1 MSVIKSTTL
10 YYRIT
15 LLEPML
21 GTIPKNP
28 EIFTRH
34 IQTEK
39 TGPDELEA
47 IPEGQ
52 ELGYTG
58 FMTYEPGNKWDF
70 EPGIY
75 LFNYHIK
82 GFLKEAANILK
93 GQMEPAT
100 VPEPKKP
107 RRKKGEADLPVYEIP
122 KTAAQAAAIV
132 QEVMEEAG
140 KPAEAPPVDQ
150 AVLAKLG
157 GPEGI
162 KNLRNKVLNWVYVW
176 PRRIYL
182 QLEPDGCLE
191 RPLMAMTKL
200 GPRVSLAKSD
210 YVNEGLTFD
219 VEVEILDNPDINEET
234 IDTLMS
240 FGKYKGLGQ
249 WRNASWGS
257 FSFKKISHSEFYEV
271 RAA

>member
-1 MSVIKSTTL
+1 MGIRSTSL
-10 YYRIT
+10 FYRIT
-15 LLEPML
+15 LIEPML

-39 TGPDELEA
+39 TGADELDD

-58 FMTYEPGNKWDF
+58 FMTAVPENRQGVK
-70 EPGIY
+70 PGIY

-93 GQMEPAT
+93 GQLEPAT
-100 VPEPKKP
+100 PQEPKKP
-107 RRKKGEADLPVYEIP
+107 RKKKGDLPVYDTP
-122 KTAAQAAAIV
+122 KSAAEVAAIV
-132 QEVMEEAG
+132 QEVMEDAGREAA
-140 KPAEAPPVDQ
+140 PAPPLTPEGV
-150 AVLAKLG
+150 AKLG
-157 GPEGI
+157 GAEGI
-162 KNLRNKVLNWVYVW
+162 KNLRNKVLNNVYVW

-182 QLEPDGCLE
+182 QEEPNGVLE
-191 RPLMAMTKL
+191 RPLMAMTRL

-210 YVNEGLTFD
+210 YVNEGLSF
-219 VEVEILDNPDINEET
+219 EVEIEILENPDINEET
-234 IDTLMS
+234 IDTLMQ
-240 FGKYKGLGQ
+240 FGRYKGLGQ

-257 FSFKKISHSEFYEV
+257 FIAERIPGFTGSEAM
-271 RAA
+271 AA